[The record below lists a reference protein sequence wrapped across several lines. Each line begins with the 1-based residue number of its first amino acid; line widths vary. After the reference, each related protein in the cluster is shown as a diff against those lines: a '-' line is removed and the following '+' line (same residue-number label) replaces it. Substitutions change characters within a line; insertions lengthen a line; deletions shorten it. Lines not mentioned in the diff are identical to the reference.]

1 MEQNKEKKG
10 VTIPLDYADN
20 LMDNLDGV
28 EINSIGKTD
37 EEKQAVRDKI
47 KKAFEDSGRF
57 DAIEEVKNVV
67 KDKNSPIANNDRSM
81 LPKENRLDTLTN
93 AGTLSNNIR
102 TSSKVAKLFSDTN
115 INEYTKNQYT
125 KFFSNVLTKSETITE
140 EEFVKDMIDYLTLC
154 YKTKMIPTVSGLCTY
169 LGVSEAFINLHK
181 NNPDSKFYNYINN
194 FYALMNDLMLLGAF
208 DGTVPTNLYTFLS
221 KNWMGYNSSENLV
234 LSLSPLASRV
244 EESDSIRVIEEQ
256 LKLEQSNK

>member
-1 MEQNKEKKG
+1 MYQKKEKKG

-20 LMDNLDGV
+20 LMDNLDGI
-28 EINSIGKTD
+28 EPNSVGRTA

-67 KDKNSPIANNDRSM
+67 KDENSPIANNNRNQ
-81 LPKENRLDTLTN
+81 LPRDTRLDTLTALTTNN
-93 AGTLSNNIR
+93 AGGRAT
-102 TSSKVAKLFSDTN
+102 SKVAKLFSDTN

-169 LGVSEAFINLHK
+169 LGVSEGFITIHK